1 MRKVFIY
8 DTTLRDGEQMAGVNL
23 NAGEKLRL
31 AFHLQRLGVD
41 CIEAGFPASS
51 VNDFKAVQKIASQVE
66 GVQISALARADRN
79 DIDTALEALKDAK
92 NKKLHIFIATS
103 DLHMEQKLH
112 MTREEVL
119 ERVRDAV
126 TYGRS
131 KCDTVLFSCEDATRS
146 DREFLCKVYETA
158 IECGACTVNIPDTV
172 GYTTPEEFADT
183 VKYVLA
189 NVKNISRS
197 QIGVHCHNDLGL
209 AVANTVAG
217 LAAGAS
223 WAECTVNGIGERAGN
238 ASLEEVV
245 MALYTRR
252 EHYGLETGINTT
264 LIAKTSTVVSAVT
277 GVYLAP
283 NKAIVGRNAF
293 LHESGI
299 HQHGIL
305 NNPLT
310 YEIISPATVGI
321 STSEIVLG
329 KHSGRHAFC
338 DKLTELGFHVDKSVS
353 DDAFEAFKNLSC
365 RKKTLSDDD
374 IKALV
379 EEAIMDSHIKDGYE
393 LVSYQTQSGNKTRA
407 MAMVCISKGKE
418 IHDEAATGE
427 GPIDA
432 AFNAI
437 NRIVGVEYKLLNYG
451 IKAVTGGTDAL
462 GEVRVRIADDEK
474 EAVGKGV
481 STDIIES
488 SIKAYISAI
497 NRVDLQN
504 N

>member
-1 MRKVFIY
+1 MRRVYIY

-51 VNDFKAVQKIASQVE
+51 VNDFQAVQKIASRVE
-66 GVQISALARADRN
+66 GVQVSALARADKN
-79 DIDTALEALKDAK
+79 DIDSAVEALKEAK

-103 DLHMEQKLH
+103 DIHLEHKLR
-112 MTREEVL
+112 MTRDEVL
-119 ERVRDAV
+119 ERVRETV
-126 TYGRS
+126 SYGRS
-131 KCDTVLFSCEDATRS
+131 KCENVLFSCEDATRS

-158 IECGACTVNIPDTV
+158 IESGACTINIPDTV

-189 NVKNISRS
+189 NVRNISS
-197 QIGVHCHNDLGL
+197 AEIGVHCHNDLGL
-209 AVANTVAG
+209 AVANTISG
-217 LAAGAS
+217 LCAGAS

-245 MALYTRR
+245 MALYTRKSR
-252 EHYGLETGINTT
+252 YGLETGINTS
-264 LIAKTSTVVSAVT
+264 LISKTSTVVSAVT
-277 GVYLAP
+277 GIYIAP

-299 HQHGIL
+299 HQHGII

-321 STSEIVLG
+321 NTSELVLG

-338 DKLTELGFHVDKSVS
+338 DKLTELGFHVDKAVS
-353 DDAFEAFKNLSC
+353 DDAFESFKNLSC
-365 RKKTLSDDD
+365 RKKVLSDDD

-379 EEAIMDSHIKDGYE
+379 EEAIMDSHIRDGYE

-407 MAMVCISKGKE
+407 MAMVCISHGSE
-418 IHDEAATGE
+418 THDEAATGE

-437 NRIVGVEYKLLNYG
+437 NRIVGVDYKLLNYS

-462 GEVRVRIADDEK
+462 GEVRVRIADGDRES
-474 EAVGKGV
+474 VGKGV

-504 N
+504 

>member
-1 MRKVFIY
+1 MKRVYIY

-66 GVQISALARADRN
+66 GVQISALARADKS
-79 DIDTALEALKDAK
+79 DIDAAVEALKDAK

-119 ERVRDAV
+119 SRVREAV

-183 VKYVLA
+183 VRYVLA
-189 NVKNISRS
+189 NVSNISKAE
-197 QIGVHCHNDLGL
+197 IGVHCHNDLGL
-209 AVANTVAG
+209 AVANTISG
-217 LAAGAS
+217 LCAGAS
-223 WAECTVNGIGERAGN
+223 WAECTINGIGERAGN

-245 MALYTRR
+245 MALYTRSA
-252 EHYGLETGINTT
+252 HYGLETGINTT

-299 HQHGIL
+299 HQHGVL
-305 NNPLT
+305 SNPLT
-310 YEIISPATVGI
+310 YEIISPSTVGI
-321 STSEIVLG
+321 NTSELVLG

-353 DDAFEAFKNLSC
+353 DDAFEAFKD
-365 RKKTLSDDD
+365 RKS
-374 IKALV
+374 V
-379 EEAIMDSHIKDGYE
+379 
-393 LVSYQTQSGNKTRA
+393 V
-407 MAMVCISKGKE
+407 
-418 IHDEAATGE
+418 
-427 GPIDA
+427 
-432 AFNAI
+432 
-437 NRIVGVEYKLLNYG
+437 
-451 IKAVTGGTDAL
+451 
-462 GEVRVRIADDEK
+462 
-474 EAVGKGV
+474 
-481 STDIIES
+481 
-488 SIKAYISAI
+488 
-497 NRVDLQN
+497 
-504 N
+504 